1 MIRELS
7 SLAKRVGET
16 GIRGWLRA
24 GLLPLKAPASDRIGE
39 VFGVLVLGEDD
50 AGLDSI
56 DAATRGHKERLDI
69 AAILG
74 VVNGGETLPSGAI
87 FDLLRDA
94 FEDDSFV
101 RALGAD
107 YAVSMGGNIFSF
119 AGAGTSAEPESIF
132 PPHAP
137 DQHEVRTALE

>member
-7 SLAKRVGET
+7 SLAKRVGKP
-16 GIRGWLRA
+16 GIRDGSRT
-24 GLLPLKAPASDRIGE
+24 GLLPLKTPARDSIGE

-56 DAATRGHKERLDI
+56 DAAARGHKERLDI

-74 VVNGGETLPSGAI
+74 VVNSGETLPSGAI

-101 RALGAD
+101 RALSAD
-107 YAVSMGGNIFSF
+107 YAVRMGGNIFGF
-119 AGAGTSAEPESIF
+119 AGAGASAEPESIF

-137 DQHEVRTALE
+137 DQHEVR